1 MPCAGLAH
9 NWTVLIQQAIQYQ
22 QIIFGFMAAFFY
34 SKQYLIQDA
43 LNGCEVSTF
52 KKNKMNSSFDN
63 IIKSEKPVLIDF
75 LLLGDLA
82 KCLGLF

>member
-1 MPCAGLAH
+1 MPCAGSAH

-22 QIIFGFMAAFFY
+22 QVIFGFMAAFF
-34 SKQYLIQDA
+34 LFAIFNTGCA

-63 IIKSEKPVLIDF
+63 I
-75 LLLGDLA
+75 
-82 KCLGLF
+82 